1 MYQPYPQGGEM
12 PPESRRPN
20 PPRPVRTA
28 VLLMYVGAALT
39 AISLIVT
46 VATLHTIET
55 AIQNNS
61 TYTAQQAHQLAVAA
75 VVEYVVTLGLWLLM
89 AWANRAGQNWARIV
103 ATVLFALNT
112 LGLLLNVFRGSASI
126 SVLFAVLVWLVGLG
140 AVVLLWRRES
150 SQYFAARRIRS

>member
-12 PPESRRPN
+12 PPESGRPA

-103 ATVLFALNT
+103 ATVLFGLNT

-140 AVVLLWRRES
+140 AVVLLWRKES

>member
-1 MYQPYPQGGEM
+1 
-12 PPESRRPN
+12 
-20 PPRPVRTA
+20 
-28 VLLMYVGAALT
+28 MYVGAALT
-39 AISLIVT
+39 AIILIVT

-103 ATVLFALNT
+103 ATVLFGLNT

>member
-1 MYQPYPQGGEM
+1 MHQPYPQGGEM
-12 PPESRRPN
+12 PPESGRPN

-55 AIQNNS
+55 AIQDNS
-61 TYTAQQAHQLAVAA
+61 TYTATQAHQLAIAA

-103 ATVLFALNT
+103 ATVLFGLNT

-140 AVVLLWRRES
+140 AVVLLWRKES
-150 SQYFAARRIRS
+150 SQYFTARRIRS